1 MKNEVNEK
9 MSKCINYL
17 FKTVRLPNEK
27 VVQAA
32 IVKDQHGKPCQ
43 LPKKKGK

>member
-17 FKTVRLPNEK
+17 FKTVRLPNEN
-27 VVQAA
+27 VVQAP
-32 IVKDQHGKPCQ
+32 IVKDQNGKPC
-43 LPKKKGK
+43 PSRKRKVK